1 MKASEAKALSCRGK
15 EVSFLLLVRGM
26 VLGYSSS
33 DSWGAFLYVSNI
45 S

>member
-1 MKASEAKALSCRGK
+1 MKASEAKALRCT
-15 EVSFLLLVRGM
+15 FLFLVRGM